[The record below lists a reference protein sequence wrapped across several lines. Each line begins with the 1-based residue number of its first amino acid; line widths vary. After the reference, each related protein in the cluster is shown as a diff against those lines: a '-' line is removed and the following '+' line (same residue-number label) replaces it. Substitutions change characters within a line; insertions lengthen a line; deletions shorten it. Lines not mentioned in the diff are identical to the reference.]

1 MRSLLNALQEGRL
14 IELPDNNKDKAM
26 EYLALLLEAVPDIGS
41 KTDLVK
47 GSKEREAQYN
57 TGLGNGVAI
66 PHIRTSLDG
75 ELLCAVGWSPQG
87 IEYGAPDGKKVYLMI
102 MYYIPD
108 SEKNLYLKE
117 ISGLAKV
124 IKKIEAEDFFTNV
137 KDIHSLR
144 DKLLDWVGFVI
155 NEAVPDSM
163 AKMIKLEAK
172 QAAVES
178 KEAIIEPLKIISRII
193 PFNLVVFDKNKYMIL
208 SQDTKLIESL
218 ERTNEIMNKIST
230 DLEFESSGYKIAV
243 RSAANFANNRKFY
256 ECVAV
261 K

>member
-26 EYLALLLEAVPDIGS
+26 EYLALLLEAVPDIGTKS
-41 KTDLVK
+41 DLVK
-47 GSKEREAQYN
+47 AAKEREVQFN

-66 PHIRTSLDG
+66 PHIRTNADG

-87 IEYGAPDGKKVYLMI
+87 IEYNAPDGNKVYLMI

-124 IKKIEAEDFFTNV
+124 IKKIEVEDFFVKV
-137 KDIHSLR
+137 KDIHNLR
-144 DKLLDWVGFVI
+144 DKLLDWVGFAI

-172 QAAVES
+172 QATIESKAVEM
-178 KEAIIEPLKIISRII
+178 EPLKIISRII
-193 PFNLVVFDKNKYMIL
+193 PFNLVLFDKNKYMIL
-208 SQDTKLIESL
+208 SQDTKLIEQL
-218 ERTNEIMNKIST
+218 EKSSEIINKIST
-230 DLEFESSGYKIAV
+230 DIEFENSGYKIAI
-243 RSAANFANNRKFY
+243 RSTTNFANNRRLY